1 MIIRVLAALAAAM
14 ITLLAAVPAR
24 ATARAMS
31 LSLDGRSWGP
41 TIERPL
47 FSATRFW
54 VPGDAEHVDFFVRN
68 DASASADLRL
78 DLVSEP
84 QDPRLGNGLVLR
96 TEIKGRPITPA
107 GGRLVTV
114 DGLVRMARIQVIVMF
129 AGTAGNDTQRKSTPI
144 RLRVTLTEQLVSA
157 SMTPTSPAP
166 SSPAPSSPAPSSR
179 APGPLAGRGGPSPLV
194 LLLGLGLLLVG
205 SLLAIAGSA
214 ALRKEDVRGGS

>member
-1 MIIRVLAALAAAM
+1 MIIRVLAGLTAAM
-14 ITLLAAVPAR
+14 ITLMLAVPAR

-68 DASASADLRL
+68 DTSASADLQL
-78 DLVSEP
+78 DLVGEP
-84 QDPRLGNGLVLR
+84 QDSRLGNGLVLR
-96 TEIKGRPITPA
+96 TEINGRPSTPA

-114 DGLVRMARIQVIVMF
+114 DGLVRMAGIRVIVML

-144 RLRVTLTEQLVSA
+144 RLRVTLTEQSVTA

-166 SSPAPSSPAPSSR
+166 SSP

-214 ALRKEDVRGGS
+214 GLRKEDVRGGS

>member
-1 MIIRVLAALAAAM
+1 MIIRILAGLTAAM
-14 ITLLAAVPAR
+14 ITMMAALPAR

-47 FSATRFW
+47 FSATRIW

-68 DASASADLRL
+68 DTSAPADLQL
-78 DLVSEP
+78 DLVGEP
-84 QDPRLGNGLVLR
+84 QDSRLGNGLVLR
-96 TEIKGRPITPA
+96 TEINGRPSAPA
-107 GGRLVTV
+107 GARLVTV
-114 DGLVRMARIQVIVMF
+114 DGLVRIARIRVVVMF
-129 AGTAGNDTQRKSTPI
+129 AGTAGNETQQKFTPI

-166 SSPAPSSPAPSSR
+166 TSR
-179 APGPLAGRGGPSPLV
+179 APGPLAGRGAPSPLA

-205 SLLAIAGSA
+205 ALAIAGSA
-214 ALRKEDVRGGS
+214 ALRKEDIRGGS